1 VARYVDLR
9 LHPDDF
15 RTIPELTDRPQLKEL
30 VLALNDKRGPFM
42 THGVAFGLAPP
53 YEPGGQILL
62 SSESSSATHWCT
74 SYVTF
79 SFWQMSLNTAEEY
92 MALYERFTGDA
103 RGTEICFIIQ
113 PAYFLTLFE

>member
-1 VARYVDLR
+1 MARYVDLR